1 MIALHGSPN
10 KLVSH
15 QSGFPQPVSAGVMRV
30 VGQAVAYAWS
40 VIRSDPA
47 THLAQPSPSNPPE
60 DIYTDALC
68 EMLLQM
74 LKDSTAVVPG
84 FSSVLFEHVS
94 RAENLNNYN
103 ASVINKQPDLI
114 IQLAD
119 GPLQQTRR
127 YVGIYIETKIVSM
140 KTSITRYTNDGLKRF
155 IAGDYAWAMQ
165 GALMIAY
172 QGQKPRP
179 RKALELKLASDATLV
194 TVPQDGGQ
202 WFATPVGCAPLCGNS
217 VHQRAWRY
225 HSGDDPGPI
234 RVWHM
239 WTLNIP

>member
-1 MIALHGSPN
+1 MTALHGSPV

-15 QSGFPQPVSAGVMRV
+15 QNGFPHPVSPGVMRV
-30 VGQAVAYAWS
+30 IGQAVVHAWS
-40 VIRSDPA
+40 VIKSDPKK
-47 THLAQPSPSNPPE
+47 HLALPSPGNPPE

-68 EMLLQM
+68 EILLQM
-74 LKDSTAVVPG
+74 LKSPTALVPG

-94 RAENLNNYN
+94 RAENLSNYN

-140 KTSITRYTNDGLKRF
+140 STPITRYTDEGLKRF
-155 IAGDYAWAMQ
+155 IVGDYAWAMQ

-172 QGQKPRP
+172 QSKKPRP
-179 RKALELKLASDATLV
+179 RTALELKLASDTTLA
-194 TVPQDGGQ
+194 TVPQNGGE
-202 WFATPVGCAPLCGNS
+202 WFSSPAAAAPLCGNS
-217 VHQRAWRY
+217 MHERSWCY
-225 HSGDDPGPI
+225 LCGDEPGPI

-239 WTLNIP
+239 WTLHVP